1 MSKKLLV
8 ARYFIYKQFKN
19 LNEQYDSYFNS
30 KTGGSIGGKVNI
42 KWTTFTHNGVMFSPP
57 YIPHKI
63 PVLYKGHNIVL
74 KEDAEEYAT
83 IFSRYI
89 DTEYYKLDKFKKNF
103 FRDWKKILGKDH
115 IIQDLEN
122 CDFNLIYKYIL
133 ELREK
138 KKTLSKTEKEEIKVI
153 KEKDTEK
160 YKTAYLDG
168 KPQPVGNYLVEPPSI
183 FIGRGCHPHIGR
195 IKKRVYPEDI
205 TLNLSKDAPIPP
217 VEKGHKWGAIVHEK
231 NSIWLAS
238 WKDEITGKTKYVWL
252 SDKSDV
258 KAQGDLDKFEL
269 ARRLKKHIKGIKQ
282 KNNENLES
290 NDEKIKQLSTAL
302 YFIDNFALRVG
313 NEKGDDEA
321 DTVGVVSLRVEHIEN
336 LEGNKIKLDFLG
348 KDSVRYVRT
357 FTVIPSVYNN
367 LIELKKGKNKN
378 DDIFDKIKTIDLNE
392 YLKTFMNGLTAKVFR
407 TYNASNLFADELHEI
422 TKKYDGYTKEDKFDL
437 LMDGFNKANAKVALL
452 CNHQKNISKN
462 FSEQT
467 DKIRDQIK
475 ELKEKKKDAKDPNK
489 YTDKIKKLKIKLD
502 LKQELKNLSLGTSKI
517 NYIDPRI
524 TVSFMKKHDIPIDK
538 IFNKSLQEKFKW
550 AFEVDKDFS
559 F

>member
-1 MSKKLLV
+1 MSKNFYIASYNAYNQLL
-8 ARYFIYKQFKN
+8 N
-19 LNEQYDSYFNS
+19 LNTFL
-30 KTGGSIGGKVNI
+30 IGGKVNI
-42 KWTTFTHNGVMFSPP
+42 KWETFHHNGVMFPP
-57 YIPHKI
+57 KYVPHGIPI
-63 PVLYKGHNIVL
+63 VYKGEKVIL
-74 KEDAEEYAT
+74 SSEQEEYAT

-89 DTEYYKLDKFKKNF
+89 DTEYYKGDKFKKNF
-103 FRDWKKILGKDH
+103 WKDWKVILGKNH

-122 CDFNLIYKYIL
+122 CDFSLIYKYIL

-138 KKTLSKTEKEEIKVI
+138 KKDLTKDEKEKIKQI

-160 YKTAYLDG
+160 FKIAYVDG

-183 FIGRGCHPHIGR
+183 FIGRGCHPYIGKIKRR
-195 IKKRVYPEDI
+195 IYPEDI
-205 TLNLSKDAPIPP
+205 TLNLSKDAIIPK
-217 VEKGHKWGAIVHEK
+217 VEDGRKWGNIVHEK

-238 WKDEITGKTKYVWL
+238 WKDNITGKTKYVWL
-252 SDKSDV
+252 SDKSDI
-258 KAQGDLDKFEL
+258 KAQGDLDKFET
-269 ARRLKKHIKGIKQ
+269 ARRLKKHIKSIKM
-282 KNNENLES
+282 KNNENLLNS
-290 NDEKIKQLSTAL
+290 DIKIKQLSTAL

-336 LEGNKIKLDFLG
+336 LDNNQIKLDFLG

-357 FTVIPSVYNN
+357 FTVDEIVYKN
-367 LIELKKGKNKN
+367 LIDLKKDKNKD
-378 DDIFDKIKTIDLNE
+378 DDIFDKIKTNDLNE
-392 YLKTFMNGLTAKVFR
+392 YLKTFLDGLTAKVFR
-407 TYNASNLFADELHEI
+407 TYNASNLFQEELNQI
-422 TKKYDGYTKEDKFDL
+422 NKKYQDYDKDDKYDL
-437 LMDGFNKANAKVALL
+437 LLEGYNKANAKVALL

-467 DKIRDQIK
+467 LKLKDQIK
-475 ELKEKKKDAKDPNK
+475 DLKEKKKNAKEPKK
-489 YTDKIKKLKIKLD
+489 YDEKIKKLKIKLD

-524 TVSFMKKHDIPIDK
+524 TVSFMKKHEIPIDK

-550 AFEVDKDFS
+550 AFEVDKEFI